1 MCSRSE
7 TFEINL
13 KCTNQQI
20 HPSAHVSLPLSVD
33 FERKGNCTFISAF
46 SICGGIEKWMQIFYF
61 SAKWAEG
68 LFLSQNVPVGKR
80 YYKEVCAG
88 YSFLCHL
95 K

>member
-68 LFLSQNVPVGKR
+68 LFSVSK
-80 YYKEVCAG
+80 CACRKTLLYRSL